1 MFLCF
6 QLLQRGKS
14 REQRLQDALRN
25 IQGNAAL
32 VEELLSWLTEAQVLL
47 ATKEKDPIPEDLNVV
62 ETLAKEHSVSL
73 VPYEPQHEI
82 SNNVVCDTSNDS
94 DQPAHMR
101 RLIRAFASR
110 LDII

>member
-1 MFLCF
+1 MLVTSQTDHEKNVLTYPVLF

-62 ETLAKEHSVSL
+62 ETLAKEHTVSTA
-73 VPYEPQHEI
+73 
-82 SNNVVCDTSNDS
+82 NC
-94 DQPAHMR
+94 
-101 RLIRAFASR
+101 F
-110 LDII
+110 

>member
-1 MFLCF
+1 ML

-62 ETLAKEHSVSL
+62 ETLAKEHTVSINNKKNENLKIFYDNNYWRIFL
-73 VPYEPQHEI
+73 V
-82 SNNVVCDTSNDS
+82 NARNVYST
-94 DQPAHMR
+94 H
-101 RLIRAFASR
+101 
-110 LDII
+110 

>member
-1 MFLCF
+1 MELFIYLCF

-47 ATKEKDPIPEDLNVV
+47 ATKEKDPIPEDLKVV

-73 VPYEPQHEI
+73 VPYLISLTINSPLPRSYQAARQLLWTIYTSSQEI
-82 SNNVVCDTSNDS
+82 
-94 DQPAHMR
+94 
-101 RLIRAFASR
+101 
-110 LDII
+110 